1 MLVMLCV
8 CVKRWILTHVLL
20 SIFLSSLLLILA
32 LAWQIQY
39 CLSCCADESFWKAL
53 TVNRHISASN
63 LWNMFDKTF
72 SMCSPPL
79 LKRQKLGFYMN
90 SSCDGCTR
98 SSVLLNVWMTSR
110 HHWRKRG
117 QWRTLLVSG
126 TSSVSD
132 SCLSVLLIPRND
144 VTPESSNQ
152 SRWWIYKTR
161 PACVSNYL
169 PSVRAVPASSS
180 SPCPTCVF
188 SVPLISLCTVYSLSA
203 SLSGGLSLMLKALWQ
218 RGRLMCVSLLI
229 DSLH

>member
-1 MLVMLCV
+1 MLCV

-117 QWRTLLVSG
+117 QWRTLLFLAPLLCLTAASLCCSSQETMSPLSRPINHADEFTRRDQLACPTICHPSG
-126 TSSVSD
+126 
-132 SCLSVLLIPRND
+132 L
-144 VTPESSNQ
+144 
-152 SRWWIYKTR
+152 
-161 PACVSNYL
+161 YL
-169 PSVRAVPASSS
+169 PLPPLR
-180 SPCPTCVF
+180 
-188 SVPLISLCTVYSLSA
+188 VPLVCFLYLS
-203 SLSGGLSLMLKALWQ
+203 
-218 RGRLMCVSLLI
+218 
-229 DSLH
+229 